1 MNRIDRLI
9 LHNYRLFDHLELAFP
24 AQFTVLIGG
33 NGRGKT
39 SILDGLT
46 VAIGAFLLGF
56 DNIGQIQSIERDDV
70 RRVARGPMSVE
81 PQLPCSV
88 EAWSG
93 AGKQALHWWRE
104 ISRLS
109 KKTTASFKYSKQ
121 VIDIAEEYQKMVR
134 QGEEIQLPVFAY
146 HGTGRLWAE
155 HSQKLK
161 YSATGS
167 RIEQGYHTCLS
178 PKSATYEFLSW
189 YKTYQD
195 EVTKFDRVVEKDLL
209 QAFNEAIAA
218 MVPRWKDVTFSHAED
233 DLMGTFEDVDGQK
246 QYMPYRLLSDGY
258 RNIIGMA
265 ADIAYRCIKLNPH
278 LGLNA
283 VKEAKGIVLI
293 DEIDLHLH
301 PEWQKTVVA
310 DLKRAFPN
318 LQFIATT
325 HSPFIVQSLSNEEL
339 IDLTGKDMD
348 SDYFRK
354 SIEEI
359 AAGEMGV
366 TNVQRSQ
373 KFLDWQNAAEEYFG
387 LLELNGSANPQ
398 ELAARKARLDEL
410 ELLYNEDPAWVALLK
425 AERKSKAL

>member
-9 LHNYRLFDHLELAFP
+9 LNNYRLFDCLELAFP

-70 RRVARGPMSVE
+70 RRVARSPFSVE

-88 EAWSG
+88 KACSG
-93 AGKQALHWWRE
+93 AGKQELSWWRE
-104 ISRLS
+104 VSRLS

-121 VIDIAEEYQKMVR
+121 VIDVAVEYQNKVR
-134 QGEEIQLPVFAY
+134 QGIEIQLPVFAY

-161 YSATGS
+161 YSTKGS

-178 PKSATYEFLSW
+178 PKSATFEFLSW
-189 YKTYQD
+189 YKTYHD
-195 EVTKFDRVVEKDLL
+195 EVTKFDRPAEKDLL
-209 QAFNEAIAA
+209 QAFNETIAA
-218 MVPRWKDVTFSHAED
+218 MVPRWKDVTFSNAED

-278 LGLNA
+278 LGLAA
-283 VKEAKGIVLI
+283 VKEARGIILI

-310 DLKRAFPN
+310 GRRKFFSVKVAGDFLKVA
-318 LQFIATT
+318 
-325 HSPFIVQSLSNEEL
+325 VC
-339 IDLTGKDMD
+339 
-348 SDYFRK
+348 
-354 SIEEI
+354 
-359 AAGEMGV
+359 V
-366 TNVQRSQ
+366 
-373 KFLDWQNAAEEYFG
+373 G
-387 LLELNGSANPQ
+387 LFFVS
-398 ELAARKARLDEL
+398 
-410 ELLYNEDPAWVALLK
+410 
-425 AERKSKAL
+425 

>member
-9 LHNYRLFDHLELAFP
+9 LNNYRLFDHLELAFP

-56 DNIGQIQSIERDDV
+56 DNVGQAKSIDRDDV
-70 RRVARGPMSVE
+70 RRVSRGAMSVE
-81 PQLPCSV
+81 LQLPCSV
-88 EAWSG
+88 KAST
-93 AGKQALHWWRE
+93 GKGRFDFTWQRE
-104 ISRLS
+104 ITRIS
-109 KKTTASFKYSKQ
+109 KKTTASFKYAKE
-121 VIDIAEEYQKMVR
+121 VIALAHEYQRMVR
-134 QGEEIQLPVFAY
+134 LGEEIQLPVFAY

-161 YSATGS
+161 YTATGS
-167 RIEQGYHTCLS
+167 RIEQGYHACLS
-178 PKSATYEFLSW
+178 PKSSPFDFLSW
-189 YKTYQD
+189 YKTYED
-195 EVTKFDRVVEKDLL
+195 EVTKFERPAEKELL
-209 QAFNEAIAA
+209 GAFNEAIAA
-218 MVPRWKDVTFSHAED
+218 MVPQWKDITFSHAEN
-233 DLMGTFEDVDGQK
+233 DLMGAIEDAQGQK
-246 QYMPYRLLSDGY
+246 QYIPYRLLSDGY

-278 LGLNA
+278 LGRSA
-283 VKEAKGIVLI
+283 VTEANGIVLI

-373 KFLDWQNAAEEYFG
+373 KFLDWQKAAEEYFG

>member
-1 MNRIDRLI
+1 MNRIDRLR
-9 LHNYRLFDHLELAFP
+9 LQNYRLFEDLDIGFP
-24 AQFTVLIGG
+24 TQFTVLIGG

-56 DNIGQIQSIERDDV
+56 DNVGQIQSIERDDV
-70 RRVARGPMSVE
+70 RRVARGSMSVE

-88 EAWSG
+88 EALSG
-93 AGKQALHWWRE
+93 SGRQ
-104 ISRLS
+104 RLYWMRNITRIS
-109 KKTTASFKYSKQ
+109 KKTTASIKFAKQ
-121 VIDIAEEYQKMVR
+121 VIDLADGYQKMVR
-134 QGEEIQLPVFAY
+134 QGFEIQLPVFAY

-155 HSQKLK
+155 HAQKLK
-161 YSATGS
+161 FTATGS
-167 RIEQGYHTCLS
+167 RIEQGYHACLS
-178 PKSATYEFLSW
+178 PKSSPSEFLSW
-189 YKTYQD
+189 YKTYED
-195 EVTKFDRVVEKDLL
+195 EVSKFDRAAEKDLL
-209 QAFNEAIAA
+209 NAFNEAIAA
-218 MVPRWKDVTFSHAED
+218 MVPRWKDITFSHAEN
-233 DLMGTFEDVDGQK
+233 DLMGTFEDGAGQK

-265 ADIAYRCIKLNPH
+265 ADISYRCIKLNPH

-283 VKEAKGIVLI
+283 VKKAKGIVLI
-293 DEIDLHLH
+293 DELDLHLH

-310 DLKRAFPN
+310 DLKRAFPS

-373 KFLDWQNAAEEYFG
+373 KFLDWQKAAEEYFD
-387 LLELNGSANPQ
+387 LLELNGSANPE
-398 ELAARKARLDEL
+398 ELATRKWRLDEL
-410 ELLYNEDPAWVALLK
+410 EMLYNEDPAWVALLK